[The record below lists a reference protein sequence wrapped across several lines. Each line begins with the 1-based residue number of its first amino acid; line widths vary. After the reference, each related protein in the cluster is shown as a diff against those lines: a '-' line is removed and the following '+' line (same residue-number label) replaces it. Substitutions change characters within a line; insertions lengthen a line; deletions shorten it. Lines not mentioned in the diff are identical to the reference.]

1 MSVYDNTLDHPMTIY
16 IDSSERVS
24 GTDTAFISAPILLSA
39 SNSYNSVVVSQ
50 VSIPKSWYNVP
61 GAFNYFTL
69 VENGTEITIT
79 IPAGNYN
86 RNSLVAVLPAL
97 MTAASTL
104 GKSYTMSYPN
114 VTASADTGKYTFSYT
129 PFNIG
134 GQTISIKVNG
144 VSMFQQLG
152 FDRFSTN
159 TFNNSTGKLV
169 SANVINFQLINSI
182 YITSDMCVEEGVL
195 QELHNVGVS
204 QSNAFIF
211 FQQYDLD
218 LNSKQLLTHTN
229 NSWHFSL
236 TDQFERDIDLNG
248 VPWSMS
254 LIVYKRDDLHQVQKE
269 NLKIKN
275 LERMVENELKVRN
288 FK

>member
-1 MSVYDNTLDHPMTIY
+1 MSVYDNTLDHPLTIY
-16 IDSSERVS
+16 IDSSERAS
-24 GTDTAFISAPILLSA
+24 GTDTAFVSAPVLISGQ
-39 SNSYNSVVVSQ
+39 NSYNSVVVSQ
-50 VSIPKSWYNVP
+50 ISIPKSWYNVP
-61 GAFNYFTL
+61 ASYNYFTL
-69 VENGTEITIT
+69 VENGVQTTIT

-114 VTASADTGKYTFSYT
+114 VTAAADTGKYTFSYT
-129 PFNIG
+129 PYNLG
-134 GQTISIKVNG
+134 HTISIKVNG

-152 FDRFSTN
+152 FARFSTN
-159 TFNNSTGKLV
+159 TFNDATGKLF
-169 SANVINFQLINSI
+169 STNVINFQLINSI
-182 YITSDMCVEEGVL
+182 YIASDMCVEEGKL
-195 QELHNVGVS
+195 QELHNVGIS

-211 FQQYDLD
+211 FQQYDYD
-218 LNSKQLLTHTN
+218 INTKQLLTNTN
-229 NSWHFSL
+229 NSWQFSL

-254 LIVYKRDDLHQVQKE
+254 VILYKRDDLHQVQKE

-288 FK
+288 FM